1 MSSSEM
7 LFQRL
12 IRNLK
17 PLLRSNGFLRRGQN
31 FTCESLECWG
41 CINFQK
47 SRYSAA
53 EEKRFT
59 INLAI
64 AAKRI
69 LAYEG
74 KEVDA
79 CPPTYAC
86 HWTIRIGVLMPER
99 NDIWWTL
106 SSEESLVAVEAE
118 IQMTLSEL
126 AIPTVKAHLTEKGLL
141 ELWGSKMPGAF
152 EYPMLKNKSILL
164 AMDGIFDEIPPT
176 FQRIREICRGSSAKK
191 GAEEHIARMQKHFS
205 IPESI

>member
-1 MSSSEM
+1 MYQLSEE
-7 LFQRL
+7 
-12 IRNLK
+12 
-17 PLLRSNGFLRRGQN
+17 PLLG
-31 FTCESLECWG
+31 
-41 CINFQK
+41 
-47 SRYSAA
+47 A

-152 EYPMLKNKSILL
+152 EIRCSEQIGPIGL
-164 AMDGIFDEIPPT
+164 AL
-176 FQRIREICRGSSAKK
+176 GSSMRSPQLFANPRDMPRFVSGK
-191 GAEEHIARMQKHFS
+191 GG
-205 IPESI
+205 